1 MATVCLLATA
11 VPILAQSPP
20 VGQSQSQDE
29 SSAEE
34 YRAKAALLFA
44 FAKFVQWPN
53 EAFAH
58 AESCS
63 IARCDVAHLITP
75 IVFAVIGNPDM
86 FDALRGLTNK
96 RIHGRPLE
104 VIELA
109 GPGSSHIYQLLYC
122 DRVIIETFDRERPEQ
137 LAERHVLTIG
147 EDEGFA
153 ETGGVLRLLLI
164 DDHLGFEIN
173 ATAARR
179 GKLSLG
185 SSLYK
190 LAHAVFEQTD

>member
-75 IVFAVIGNPDM
+75 
-86 FDALRGLTNK
+86 
-96 RIHGRPLE
+96 
-104 VIELA
+104 
-109 GPGSSHIYQLLYC
+109 SSS
-122 DRVIIETFDRERPEQ
+122 P
-137 LAERHVLTIG
+137 
-147 EDEGFA
+147 
-153 ETGGVLRLLLI
+153 
-164 DDHLGFEIN
+164 
-173 ATAARR
+173 
-179 GKLSLG
+179 
-185 SSLYK
+185 
-190 LAHAVFEQTD
+190 